1 MERFKDIKLII
12 CFVILLLFTFGYFF
26 MVNKISY
33 VFDNNIDLS
42 KNHEIKIKVIE
53 ECAKKYG
60 ETKNN
65 LFLEEDTIYI
75 KVTDL
80 VNAGLLATN
89 QEENVVDI
97 VNDKILNDSVIK
109 IKKEKDSYSVEVNV

>member
-1 MERFKDIKLII
+1 MERFKDIKLIT

-33 VFDNNIDLS
+33 AFDNNVDLN

-60 ETKNN
+60 ETNNN

-97 VNDKILNDSVIK
+97 VNDKILNDSIIK

>member
-1 MERFKDIKLII
+1 MERFKDIKLIT

-33 VFDNNIDLS
+33 AFDINVDLN

-60 ETKNN
+60 ETNNN